1 MLAQVA
7 TSVLLL
13 IALGLG
19 TADYASARV
28 PRPRASVCNGYS
40 EVLPSSLHHGNF
52 LLTIRAVMRNIFLDF
67 AFEVMLKIIRKCY
80 HSGRP

>member
-52 LLTIRAVMRNIFLDF
+52 LL
-67 AFEVMLKIIRKCY
+67 IIP
-80 HSGRP
+80 GRDATHFSRFRF